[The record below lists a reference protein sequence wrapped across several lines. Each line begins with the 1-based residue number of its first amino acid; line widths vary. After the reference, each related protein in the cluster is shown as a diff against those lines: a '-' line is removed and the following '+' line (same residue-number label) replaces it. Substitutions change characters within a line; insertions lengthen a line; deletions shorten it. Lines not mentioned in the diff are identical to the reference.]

1 MNTWLSQAWLDAML
15 SSASELVG
23 SESLSGTI
31 EVIVTGGVEGDA
43 VVHLEFTQGRLTSA
57 GLGADAPAN
66 ATLTLSDAD
75 ARSVLT
81 GDLDINVAFM
91 RGRLKVDGSMAPV
104 LDLLA
109 LAATDDARAC
119 RDQVA
124 AGTDG

>member
-1 MNTWLSQAWLDAML
+1 MTSWLSEAWFDALL
-15 SSASELVG
+15 SSASKLVG

-31 EVIVTGGVEGDA
+31 EVVITGGAEGDS
-43 VVHLEFTQGRLTSA
+43 VVHVEFVQGRLTGA
-57 GLGADAPAN
+57 GLGTAAPAD
-66 ATLTLSDAD
+66 ATLTMSEAD
-75 ARSVLT
+75 ARAVLT

-91 RGRLKVDGSMAPV
+91 WGRLKVEGSMAPV

-124 AGTDG
+124 AGTDS